1 MIDDLVIQLVIRYPA
16 RYPLTLTASDVKQVL
31 IQPAIQ
37 LLILDG
43 SAGLSYM

>member
-1 MIDDLVIQLVIRYPA
+1 
-16 RYPLTLTASDVKQVL
+16 LTLTASDVKQVL
-31 IQPAIQ
+31 IQLAIQ